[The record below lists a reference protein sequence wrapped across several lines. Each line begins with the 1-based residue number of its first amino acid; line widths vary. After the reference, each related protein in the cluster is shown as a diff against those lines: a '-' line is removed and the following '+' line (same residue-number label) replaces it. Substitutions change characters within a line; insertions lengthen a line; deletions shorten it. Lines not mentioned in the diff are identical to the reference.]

1 MELTTQPH
9 LMPRLKKEQKYACT
23 PSSAFMTCSMAKFT
37 FFSLR
42 KGTEPEVSSEV
53 AIPHHQFLVLIVLIG
68 TQLPSAFQE
77 AGTTVLPCQ
86 LDLLKDLRGG

>member
-1 MELTTQPH
+1 MI
-9 LMPRLKKEQKYACT
+9 
-23 PSSAFMTCSMAKFT
+23 CSMAKFT

-42 KGTEPEVSSEV
+42 KGTEPEVSSEI
-53 AIPHHQFLVLIVLIG
+53 AIPHHQFLVLIG

-86 LDLLKDLRGG
+86 LDLLKVLRGG